1 MRGRSRRGVTLVELM
16 VVVGVIGVLTGLA
29 APAVTSIRQQSI
41 TNEAITDLRAVEVAI
56 MASCGKGRCGNFYVT
71 PGSAIAR
78 QVPDDLKEFL
88 PSGFE
93 FKTDSSAFAIEV
105 ETWEVTGNTAAW
117 PLCRRSCRNAL
128 DALAT
133 SSEDKGFVNT
143 RGFTAP
149 NTIYVSV
156 TILTRNE
163 DVAQSMFARAGG
175 SVPWFKTDHQVWVY
189 TYPILVGVPATG

>member
-1 MRGRSRRGVTLVELM
+1 MRGRSLRGVTLVELL
-16 VVVGVIGVLTGLA
+16 VVVGIIGVLTGLA

-41 TNEAITDLRAVEVAI
+41 TNAAITDLRAVEIAI

-78 QVPDDLKEFL
+78 KVPDDLKEFL

-93 FKTDSSAFAIEV
+93 FKTDSTAFSLQV
-105 ETWEVTGNTAAW
+105 ETWEVAGNTAAW
-117 PLCRRSCRNAL
+117 PLCRRVCRDAL
-128 DALAT
+128 DSLAT

-143 RGFTAP
+143 LGFTAP

-156 TILTRNE
+156 RIATRSE

-175 SVPWFKTDHQVWVY
+175 SVPWFKVDHNLWIY
-189 TYPILVGVPATG
+189 NYPILVGVPATG